1 MRRALGVLLASG
13 VLVAATATEA
23 AKHKVDSGIRGEA
36 TAGPTCPVER
46 YPPDPQCRDRPYQAT
61 VKVRRKRT
69 GELVKTFTAHKDG
82 TFKVRLRPGTYR
94 LEPANK
100 GWTARHAAGR
110 DRAFAQV
117 QARPPRVRHG
127 DSLTRR
133 QRGSRRCLA
142 RQASRRS
149 GRSLAAR

>member
-1 MRRALGVLLASG
+1 MLASG

-61 VKVRRKRT
+61 VRVRRKRT
-69 GELVKTFTAHKDG
+69 GAVVKTFTAHKDG

-100 GWTARHAAGR
+100 GW
-110 DRAFAQV
+110 
-117 QARPPRVRHG
+117 PRGTPQDVTVRSHKFKHVHLEYDTG
-127 DSLTRR
+127 IR
-133 QRGSRRCLA
+133 
-142 RQASRRS
+142 
-149 GRSLAAR
+149 

>member
-1 MRRALGVLLASG
+1 MSPYRFQRRSYSDPAPEEYVWHGMRRALGVLLASG

-61 VKVRRKRT
+61 VRVRRKRT
-69 GELVKTFTAHKDG
+69 GAVVKTFTAHKDG

-100 GWTARHAAGR
+100 GQDVT
-110 DRAFAQV
+110 
-117 QARPPRVRHG
+117 VRSHKFKHVHLEYDTG
-127 DSLTRR
+127 IR
-133 QRGSRRCLA
+133 
-142 RQASRRS
+142 
-149 GRSLAAR
+149 